1 MSSYLNRHN
10 PQIPTQREPLDARQ
24 VENAAGGF
32 VYQIDAFSQLNRFLI
47 LGTCGG
53 SMYESE
59 NELTK
64 ENIEA
69 VIKAIRADGKRVVQ
83 ITHDI
88 SVAGRARKV
97 DMALF
102 TLALCLTHGDAEA
115 KKAVER
121 VFNAIVRTGTHLMMF
136 VNFLN
141 NMRGWG
147 RVVKRIVSRWY
158 EEKDTDTLAY
168 QVAKYRHREGWT
180 HKDIL
185 RMCHGGRNTPI
196 FRWIVDADLD
206 PRQIKRQ
213 KDSDAFTN
221 YPIPDETTVEGV
233 AYPRII
239 EGFMEAK
246 ALGNHEADTQH
257 VNRMCHLIREY
268 GLTHEMIPNTYKN
281 TPKVWECLLEKM
293 PIGATLRNLGRLS
306 SLGLLTKFS
315 DNQKTVMN
323 RFTPESI
330 KKGRLHPL
338 TILLALR
345 VYESGEG
352 VLGNL
357 KWSPNQRI
365 ISHLNDAFYWG
376 FDAVEPSGKNVLLAL
391 DVSGS
396 MFWNGPFKNCPTLT
410 CGDIAAVM
418 AMVTARVEPN
428 HILCCFDHK
437 FEVLP
442 ITEKASLEEVLNVIR
457 DRNFGATDAALPMLE
472 ALRRKWRNVDGFA
485 IYTDNDTWIG
495 HVHPKQALQ
504 RYRDRTGMNARCIA
518 VSMLAT
524 DTTIC
529 DGFEPYMLD
538 IVGMSTDTPQHIS
551 AFLKGAV

>member
-10 PQIPTQREPLDARQ
+10 PQTPTQREPLDARQ
-24 VENAAGGF
+24 VKNAAGGF
-32 VYQIDAFSQLNRFLI
+32 VYQIDMFRQLNRFLI

-53 SMYESE
+53 SIHESE
-59 NELTK
+59 NELTQ
-64 ENIEA
+64 ENIDA
-69 VIKAIRADGKRVVQ
+69 VITAIRENGKRVVQ
-83 ITHDI
+83 ITHAI
-88 SVAGRARKV
+88 SVAGRARKS

-102 TLALCLTHGDAEA
+102 TLALCLTHGDAAA
-115 KKAVER
+115 KAAVEQS
-121 VFNAIVRTGTHLMMF
+121 FNDIVRTGTHLMMF

-147 RVVKRIVSRWY
+147 RVVKRIVSNWY
-158 EEKDTDTLAY
+158 ESKDPDTLAY
-168 QVAKYRHREGWT
+168 QVTKYRNREGWT

-185 RMCHGGRNTPI
+185 RMCHGGRNTPT
-196 FRWIVDADLD
+196 FRWMVDADLN
-206 PRQIKRQ
+206 PREIKRQ
-213 KDSDAFTN
+213 EGSDAFTN
-221 YPIPDETTVEGV
+221 YPMPNETPIEGV

-239 EGFMEAK
+239 EGFMAAK
-246 ALGNHEADTQH
+246 ALGNHKADTQH
-257 VNRMCHLIREY
+257 VTRLCHLIEEY
-268 GLTHEMIPNTYKN
+268 GLTHEMVPNTYKN
-281 TPKVWECLLEKM
+281 EPKVWECLLERM
-293 PIGATLRNLGRLS
+293 PVGATLRNLGKLA
-306 SLGLLTKFS
+306 SLGLLTDFS

-338 TILLALR
+338 TMLLALR
-345 VYESGEG
+345 VYQSGKG

-357 KWSPNQRI
+357 TWSPNWKI
-365 ISHLNDAFYWG
+365 VSHLNDAFYWG
-376 FDAVEPSGKNVLLAL
+376 FDAVEPSEKNILLAL

-396 MFWNGPFKNCPTLT
+396 MFFNGPFQNCPALV

-428 HILCCFDHK
+428 HIICCFDHK

-442 ITEKASLEEVLNVIR
+442 ITEKASLEEVVNVIR
-457 DRNFGATDAALPMLE
+457 SRDFGATDAALPMVE

-495 HVHPKQALQ
+495 QVHPKQALQ
-504 RYRDRTGMNARCIA
+504 RYRDRTGMEARCIA

-524 DTTIC
+524 NTTIC

-538 IVGMSTDTPQHIS
+538 IVGMSTDTPQHVNT
-551 AFLKGAV
+551 FLNGAV